1 MPRKK
6 EESLAEWITSAE
18 AAKILSENSEHQISD
33 AYVRRLGN
41 TNKIATKQID
51 LRTKLYKRSEVE
63 AYRVAQRG
71 KGEKTEAESAA

>member
-6 EESLAEWITSAE
+6 EDTLAEWITSAE
-18 AAKILSENSEHQISD
+18 AAKILTENSGHEISD

-41 TNKIATKQID
+41 TNKIATKRID
-51 LRTKLYKRSEVE
+51 KRTKLYNRSEVE

-71 KGEKTEAESAA
+71 KKERKEVV